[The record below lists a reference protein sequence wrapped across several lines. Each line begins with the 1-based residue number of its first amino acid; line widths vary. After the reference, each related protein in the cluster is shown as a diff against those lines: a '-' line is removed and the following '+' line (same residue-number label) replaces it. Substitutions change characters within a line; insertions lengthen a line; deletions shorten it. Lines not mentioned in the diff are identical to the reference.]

1 VEIYREKLDVAV
13 FAAAVL
19 RLTCAEIIENQ
30 FGCTSCKRDS
40 ERESERMTLCSS
52 VEAGAD
58 EGTDGLRIGCLRVK
72 THFCMRREERE
83 R

>member
-1 VEIYREKLDVAV
+1 
-13 FAAAVL
+13 
-19 RLTCAEIIENQ
+19 
-30 FGCTSCKRDS
+30 
-40 ERESERMTLCSS
+40 